1 MTTAYPLSWPD
12 GRPRC
17 ARHGGGEVTF
27 RSIPYVWAAF
37 LAIAAGLLL
46 ADWMGLVC
54 ISLLRDAH

>member
-27 RSIPYVWAAF
+27 RSIPCVWAAF
-37 LAIAAGLLL
+37 LAIAAAYGLYRWV
-46 ADWMGLVC
+46 AG
-54 ISLLRDAH
+54 

>member
-1 MTTAYPLSWPD
+1 MTRPLAIP
-12 GRPRC
+12 
-17 ARHGGGEVTF
+17 ENQV